1 MAATRHTHTHTHRPS
16 FGFDASVRLLNL
28 CFVFAGCF
36 VSRDRRQ
43 ILLPLRC
50 TNSRPT
56 TCVSLSKVTH
66 PHTTFPYPPPQQ
78 PRKTMPSLHMSS
90 IADACSLLADDCR
103 RWTQCLFIVVAPCTV
118 RNRNTGLVLASLR
131 CCSRRRSERGT
142 TPPCCGV
149 PAP

>member
-1 MAATRHTHTHTHRPS
+1 MAAHTPNPPPFLWIRCLCM
-16 FGFDASVRLLNL
+16 LLNL
-28 CFVFAGCF
+28 CFCVCS
-36 VSRDRRQ
+36 VIRD
-43 ILLPLRC
+43 LSSTPSRC
-50 TNSRPT
+50 TRV
-56 TCVSLSKVTH
+56 CVHLLKVTH